1 MSKKAQVKFEFDSKF
16 QEDIL
21 KYIVTDDYGVKALNL
36 IKPEYFDL
44 IEHTVIAT
52 VLRSYQKK
60 NKKVI
65 KNPNVLVERIKVLF
79 KDQRYRKLALP
90 EDIKST
96 LGLVDSLY
104 KSKVKD
110 GNDILNSC
118 MDFARYVEVKTLLE
132 EVDILDFPSYES
144 FATKIKKAITVG
156 NELKESKGLFVFE
169 DAAKRLWDRKF
180 KENSFEFPFKQ
191 LNRLTNGNGYGKG
204 SIIVVMDREK
214 ALKTTTLVNVA
225 RKYAKMKKRVI
236 VFDLDNGEQQYG
248 ERFDQSLLNIDKKEL
263 LSGDHDNRLMKLYR
277 QFKRLKIEIVIK
289 KLPAYTT
296 NADTLRYWLDY
307 YYNEHGI
314 RFEYMIIDYIGKM
327 GSLSGSKEDNQ
338 RISDA
343 YVEVDN
349 VANEYNIIHTWT
361 GHHVIRTAY
370 DRRKTKYKE
379 GDTAKC
385 IDINR
390 HVHMML
396 GIQQNEVEAEKGVIR
411 LEVIVQRDGPPSGK
425 VWLSANPAHQR
436 IEELNKHEIEEMEA
450 LYNGGDDDDQ
460 PKDVKRPKKTT
471 GDI

>member
-1 MSKKAQVKFEFDSKF
+1 MSKKPTVKFEFDSNF

-21 KYIVTDDYGVKALNL
+21 KYIVTDDYGFKALNL

-44 IEHTVIAT
+44 IEHTAIAT
-52 VLRSYQKK
+52 VLRSYYKK

-65 KNPNVLVERIKVLF
+65 KNPNVLTERIKVLF
-79 KDQRYRKLALP
+79 KDARYKKLALP

-96 LGLVDSLY
+96 MGLVDNLY
-104 KSKVKD
+104 KHKVKD

-132 EVDILDFPSYES
+132 EVDILDFSAYET
-144 FATKIKKAITVG
+144 FASKIKKAITVG
-156 NELKESKGLFVFE
+156 NEFKESKGIFIFE

-180 KENSFEFPFKQ
+180 KENSFEFPIKQ
-191 LNRLTNGNGYGKG
+191 LNKLTNGNGYGKG

-225 RKYAKMKKRVI
+225 RKYARMKKRVI

-248 ERFDQSLLNIDKKEL
+248 ERFDQSLLNITKKEL
-263 LSGDHDNRLMKLYR
+263 LSNEHDDRLMKLYR

-327 GSLSGSKEDNQ
+327 GSLSGAKDDNQ

-361 GHHVIRTAY
+361 GHHVIRGAY
-370 DRRKTKYKE
+370 ERRKTKYKE

-396 GIQQNEVEAEKGVIR
+396 GIQQNDVEAEKGVIR
-411 LEVIVQRDGPPSGK
+411 LEIIVQRDGPPAGR
-425 VWLSANPAHQR
+425 VWLSANPECQR
-436 IEELNKHEIEEMEA
+436 IDELHKQEIEELEA
-450 LYNGGDDDDQ
+450 LHSHSDDEE
-460 PKDVKRPKKTT
+460 PKETKKPKKTT